1 MMRIITN
8 GLIILFFIFTGFAFA
23 TSLERE
29 IPTETQ
35 WDLETP
41 TTTLMQVRQQKTLY
55 AFIGNKL
62 RPVAELYPNQGFYV
76 SDEINN
82 YHKIQFGNAQ
92 GYLEAG
98 YLEDGYFEDIASIS
112 ADKKIRFLS
121 DSTKKTDY
129 PIYGYLIT
137 TKNTPIYSDKDIA
150 SPQIATL
157 LSNLRYPVLSR
168 TIKEEANGSKI
179 NWFEISLGD
188 RLGYISSRD
197 VKPDLGIP
205 ILTYHHI
212 LKATENHKFR
222 HTSTTT
228 SLTAFTEQMNYLK
241 EAGYETLSLN
251 QVAGYLNKSINL
263 PGRAVALTFDDGLQ
277 SVYRYAYPLLKEN
290 GQRATLFVIS
300 SRIKSKTS
308 KWAPN
313 SLQFMSWQSLRSS
326 RDVFDIQ
333 SHSHFLHRLDN
344 NKKPIIFSRQSHTII
359 LDLQRSQRVLSLL
372 NPHQYAFAYPFGG
385 YNQRAIN
392 AVKASGMTLAVT
404 TQQGKVRLGDPP
416 FALKRLYALSTD
428 PIEKFARMVGNDE
441 YEVVNKNI
449 VVDK

>member
-1 MMRIITN
+1 MRIITN

>member
-1 MMRIITN
+1 M
-8 GLIILFFIFTGFAFA
+8 
-23 TSLERE
+23 
-29 IPTETQ
+29 
-35 WDLETP
+35 
-41 TTTLMQVRQQKTLY
+41 
-55 AFIGNKL
+55 
-62 RPVAELYPNQGFYV
+62 
-76 SDEINN
+76 
-82 YHKIQFGNAQ
+82 
-92 GYLEAG
+92 EAG

-168 TIKEEANGSKI
+168 TIKAEANGSKI

-212 LKATENHKFR
+212 LKATENHNFR

-313 SLQFMSWQSLRSS
+313 SLQFMSWLSLRSS

>member
-1 MMRIITN
+1 MRIITN
-8 GLIILFFIFTGFAFA
+8 SLIILCFIFTGFVSAA
-23 TSLERE
+23 PYERG
-29 IPTETQ
+29 IPTEAQ
-35 WDLETP
+35 WDLKTP
-41 TTTLMQVRQQKTLY
+41 ITTLMQLRQQKTLY
-55 AFIGNKL
+55 AFVGDKL
-62 RPVAELYPNQGFYV
+62 RPVAELFPNQGFYASV
-76 SDEINN
+76 AEGD
-82 YHKIQFGNAQ
+82 YHRIQFGNAQ

-98 YLEDGYFEDIASIS
+98 YLEDGYFEDIVSIKP
-112 ADKKIRFLS
+112 DKKTRFLS

-129 PIYGYLIT
+129 PIYEYLIT
-137 TKNTPIYSDKDIA
+137 TKNTPISDKDIA
-150 SPQIATL
+150 SSQIAIL

-168 TIKEEANGSKI
+168 TIKEDADGNKI
-179 NWFEISLGD
+179 NWFEISLGG

-205 ILTYHHI
+205 VLTYHHI
-212 LKATENHKFR
+212 LKATENHNFR

-241 EAGYETLSLN
+241 DAGYETLSLN
-251 QVAGYLNKSINL
+251 QVAGYLNKSVNL

-300 SRIKSKTS
+300 SRIKSETP

-313 SLQFMSWQSLRSS
+313 SLQFMSWQSLKLS

-359 LDLQRSQRVLSLL
+359 LDLQRSQRVLRLL

-392 AVKASGMTLAVT
+392 AVKTSGMTLAVT

>member
-1 MMRIITN
+1 MRIITN

-76 SDEINN
+76 SDAINH

-168 TIKEEANGSKI
+168 TIKEEVNGSKI

-212 LKATENHKFR
+212 LKATENHNFR
-222 HTSTTT
+222 HTSTIT

>member
-1 MMRIITN
+1 MRIITN
-8 GLIILFFIFTGFAFA
+8 GLIILFFIFTGLAFA
-23 TSLERE
+23 TPLERE

-76 SDEINN
+76 SDAINN

-92 GYLEAG
+92 GYLEA
-98 YLEDGYFEDIASIS
+98 GYFEDIASIS

-129 PIYGYLIT
+129 PIYEYLIT

-168 TIKEEANGSKI
+168 TIKEDTNGSKI

-188 RLGYISSRD
+188 RLGYISSKD

-212 LKATENHKFR
+212 LKVTENHNFR

-300 SRIKSKTS
+300 SRIKSKTP

-313 SLQFMSWQSLRSS
+313 SLQFMSWQALKSS

-344 NKKPIIFSRQSHTII
+344 NKKPIIFSRQSHTIV
-359 LDLQRSQRVLSLL
+359 LDLQRSQRILRLL

-392 AVKASGMTLAVT
+392 ATKASGMTLAVT
-404 TQQGKVRLGDPP
+404 TRQGKVRLGDPP
-416 FALKRLYALSTD
+416 YALKRLYALSTD

-441 YEVVNKNI
+441 YEVVNENI

>member
-1 MMRIITN
+1 MRIIAN
-8 GLIILFFIFTGFAFA
+8 VLIILCFIFTGFVSAVPY
-23 TSLERE
+23 ERG
-29 IPTETQ
+29 ILTEAQ
-35 WDLETP
+35 WDLTTP
-41 TTTLMQVRQQKTLY
+41 ITTLMQLRQQKTLY
-55 AFIGNKL
+55 AFVGDKL
-62 RPVAELYPNQGFYV
+62 RPVAELCPNQGFYV
-76 SDEINN
+76 SVAEGN

-98 YLEDGYFEDIASIS
+98 YLEDGYFEDIASMKP
-112 ADKKIRFLS
+112 DKKIHFLS
-121 DSTKKTDY
+121 DNTKKTDY
-129 PIYGYLIT
+129 PIYEYLIT

-205 ILTYHHI
+205 VLTYHHI
-212 LKATENHKFR
+212 LKATENHNFR

-241 EAGYETLSLN
+241 KAGYETLSLN
-251 QVAGYLNKSINL
+251 QVAGYLNKSVNL

-300 SRIKSKTS
+300 SRIKSKIP

-313 SLQFMSWQSLRSS
+313 SLQFMSWQSLKSS

-392 AVKASGMTLAVT
+392 AVKASGVTLAVT
-404 TQQGKVRLGDPP
+404 TQQGKVRLGDSPY
-416 FALKRLYALSTD
+416 ALKRLYALSTD

>member
-1 MMRIITN
+1 MRIITN

-76 SDEINN
+76 SDAINN

-179 NWFEISLGD
+179 NWFEIFLGD

>member
-1 MMRIITN
+1 MRIITN

-76 SDEINN
+76 SDAINN

-212 LKATENHKFR
+212 LKATENHNFR

>member
-1 MMRIITN
+1 MRIITN
-8 GLIILFFIFTGFAFA
+8 GLIILFFIFTGLAFA
-23 TSLERE
+23 TPLEKE

-35 WDLETP
+35 WNLETSI
-41 TTTLMQVRQQKTLY
+41 TTLMQLRQQKTLY

-62 RPVAELYPNQGFYV
+62 RPVAELYPNRGFYV
-76 SDEINN
+76 SDAINN

-98 YLEDGYFEDIASIS
+98 YLEDDYIEDIASIS
-112 ADKKIRFLS
+112 VDRKIRFLS

-129 PIYGYLIT
+129 PIYEYLIT

-150 SPQIATL
+150 SPQIAIL

-168 TIKEEANGSKI
+168 TIKEDANGSKI

-205 ILTYHHI
+205 VLTYHHI
-212 LKATENHKFR
+212 LKATENHNFR

-251 QVAGYLNKSINL
+251 QVAGYLNKNINL

-300 SRIKSKTS
+300 SRIKSKIP

-313 SLQFMSWQSLRSS
+313 SLQFMSWQALKSS

-344 NKKPIIFSRQSHTII
+344 NKKPIIFSRQSHTIV
-359 LDLQRSQRVLSLL
+359 LDLQHSQRVLRLL

>member
-1 MMRIITN
+1 MRIITN

-129 PIYGYLIT
+129 PIYGYLIA

>member
-1 MMRIITN
+1 MRIITN

-35 WDLETP
+35 WDLKTP

-76 SDEINN
+76 SDAINN

>member
-1 MMRIITN
+1 MRIITN

-404 TQQGKVRLGDPP
+404 TQQGKVRLGDPH
-416 FALKRLYALSTD
+416 FDLKRLYALSTD

>member
-1 MMRIITN
+1 MRIITN

-76 SDEINN
+76 SDAINN

>member
-76 SDEINN
+76 SDAINN

>member
-1 MMRIITN
+1 MRIITN

-76 SDEINN
+76 SDAINN
-82 YHKIQFGNAQ
+82 YHKIQFGNVQ

>member
-1 MMRIITN
+1 MRIITN

-222 HTSTTT
+222 HTSTTS

>member
-76 SDEINN
+76 SDAINN

-277 SVYRYAYPLLKEN
+277 SIYRYAYPLLKEN

>member
-1 MMRIITN
+1 MRIITN

-344 NKKPIIFSRQSHTII
+344 NKKPIIFSRQSHPII

>member
-1 MMRIITN
+1 MRIITN
-8 GLIILFFIFTGFAFA
+8 GLIILFFIFTGFTFA

-76 SDEINN
+76 SDAINN

-212 LKATENHKFR
+212 LKATENHNFR

>member
-1 MMRIITN
+1 MRIITN
-8 GLIILFFIFTGFAFA
+8 GLIILFFIFTGLAFA
-23 TSLERE
+23 TPLEKE

-35 WDLETP
+35 WNLETSI
-41 TTTLMQVRQQKTLY
+41 TTLMQLRQQKTLY

-62 RPVAELYPNQGFYV
+62 RPVAELYPNRGFYV
-76 SDEINN
+76 SDAINN

-98 YLEDGYFEDIASIS
+98 YIEDIASIS
-112 ADKKIRFLS
+112 VDRKIRFLS

-129 PIYGYLIT
+129 PIYEYLIT

-150 SPQIATL
+150 SPQIAIL

-168 TIKEEANGSKI
+168 TIKEDANGSKI

-205 ILTYHHI
+205 VLTYHHI
-212 LKATENHKFR
+212 LKATENHNFR

-251 QVAGYLNKSINL
+251 QVAGYLNKNINL

-300 SRIKSKTS
+300 SRIKSKIP

-313 SLQFMSWQSLRSS
+313 SLQFMSWQALKSS

-344 NKKPIIFSRQSHTII
+344 NKKPIIFSRQSHTIV
-359 LDLQRSQRVLSLL
+359 LDLQHSQRVLRLL

-428 PIEKFARMVGNDE
+428 PIEKFARIVGNDE

>member
-1 MMRIITN
+1 MRIITN
-8 GLIILFFIFTGFAFA
+8 GLIIQFFIFTGLAFA
-23 TSLERE
+23 TPLEKE

-35 WDLETP
+35 WNLETSI
-41 TTTLMQVRQQKTLY
+41 TTLMQLRQQKTLY

-62 RPVAELYPNQGFYV
+62 RPVAELYPNRGFYV
-76 SDEINN
+76 SDAINN

-98 YLEDGYFEDIASIS
+98 YLEDGYIEDIASIS
-112 ADKKIRFLS
+112 VDRKIRFLS

-129 PIYGYLIT
+129 PIYEYLIT

-150 SPQIATL
+150 SPQIAIL

-168 TIKEEANGSKI
+168 TIKEDANGSKI

-205 ILTYHHI
+205 VLTYHHI
-212 LKATENHKFR
+212 LKATENHNFR

-251 QVAGYLNKSINL
+251 QVAGYLNKNINL

-300 SRIKSKTS
+300 SRIKSKIP

-313 SLQFMSWQSLRSS
+313 SLQFMSWQALKSS

-344 NKKPIIFSRQSHTII
+344 NKKPIIFSRQSHTIV
-359 LDLQRSQRVLSLL
+359 LDLQHSQRVLRLL

>member
-1 MMRIITN
+1 MRIITN
-8 GLIILFFIFTGFAFA
+8 RLIILFFIFTGFAFA

-277 SVYRYAYPLLKEN
+277 SIYRYAYPLLKEN

>member
-1 MMRIITN
+1 MMRIIAN
-8 GLIILFFIFTGFAFA
+8 VLIILCFIFTGFVSAVPY
-23 TSLERE
+23 ERG
-29 IPTETQ
+29 ILTEAQ
-35 WDLETP
+35 WDLTTP
-41 TTTLMQVRQQKTLY
+41 ITTLMQLRQQKTLY
-55 AFIGNKL
+55 AFVGDKL
-62 RPVAELYPNQGFYV
+62 RPVAELCPNQGFYV
-76 SDEINN
+76 SVAEGN

-98 YLEDGYFEDIASIS
+98 YLEDGYFEDIASMKP
-112 ADKKIRFLS
+112 DKKIHFLS
-121 DSTKKTDY
+121 DNTKKTDY
-129 PIYGYLIT
+129 PIYEYLIT

-205 ILTYHHI
+205 VLTYHHI
-212 LKATENHKFR
+212 LKATENHNFR

-241 EAGYETLSLN
+241 KAGYETLSLN
-251 QVAGYLNKSINL
+251 QVAGYLNKSVNL

-300 SRIKSKTS
+300 SRIKSKIP

-313 SLQFMSWQSLRSS
+313 SLQFMSWQSLKSS

-392 AVKASGMTLAVT
+392 AVKASGVTLAVT
-404 TQQGKVRLGDPP
+404 TQQGKVRLGDSPY
-416 FALKRLYALSTD
+416 ALKRLYALSTD

>member
-1 MMRIITN
+1 MRIITN
-8 GLIILFFIFTGFAFA
+8 GLIILLYIFTGFAFA
-23 TSLERE
+23 TSSERG
-29 IPTETQ
+29 IPTEAQ

-41 TTTLMQVRQQKTLY
+41 ITTLMQLRQQKTLY
-55 AFIGNKL
+55 AFVGDKL
-62 RPVAELYPNQGFYV
+62 RPVAELYPSQGFYISNTV
-76 SDEINN
+76 GD
-82 YHKIQFGNAQ
+82 YHKMQFGNAQ

-98 YLEDGYFEDIASIS
+98 YLEDGYFEDIACIQP
-112 ADKKIRFLS
+112 DKKTRFLS
-121 DSTKKTDY
+121 NSSNKADY
-129 PIYGYLIT
+129 PIYEYLIT
-137 TKNTPIYSDKDIA
+137 TKNTPIYSAENIS

-168 TIKEEANGSKI
+168 TVKENANGNKI
-179 NWFEISLGD
+179 SWFAISLGD
-188 RLGYISSRD
+188 RLGYISSTD

-205 ILTYHHI
+205 VLTYHHI
-212 LKATENHKFR
+212 LKTTENRNFR

-241 EAGYETLSLN
+241 DAGYETLSLN
-251 QVAGYLNKSINL
+251 QVAGYLNKRVNL

-277 SVYRYAYPLLKEN
+277 SVYRYAYPVLKEN

-300 SRIKSKTS
+300 SRVKSRAS

-313 SLQFMSWQSLRSS
+313 SLQFMSWQALKSS

-344 NKKPIIFSRQSHTII
+344 HKRPIIFSRQSHTIV
-359 LDLQRSQRVLSLL
+359 LDLQRSQRVLRLL

-392 AVKASGMTLAVT
+392 ATKAAGMTLAVT
-404 TQQGKVRLGDPP
+404 TQQGKVRLGDSPY
-416 FALKRLYALSTD
+416 ALKRLYALSTD

-441 YEVVNKNI
+441 YEVVNQNI

>member
-8 GLIILFFIFTGFAFA
+8 GLIILFFIFTGLAFA
-23 TSLERE
+23 TPLEKE

-35 WDLETP
+35 WNLETSI
-41 TTTLMQVRQQKTLY
+41 TTLMQLRQQKTLY

-62 RPVAELYPNQGFYV
+62 RPVAELYPNRGFYV
-76 SDEINN
+76 SDAINN

-98 YLEDGYFEDIASIS
+98 YLEDGYIEDIASIS
-112 ADKKIRFLS
+112 VDRKIRFLS

-129 PIYGYLIT
+129 PIYEYLIT

-150 SPQIATL
+150 SPQIAIL

-168 TIKEEANGSKI
+168 TIKEDANGSKI

-205 ILTYHHI
+205 VLTYHHI
-212 LKATENHKFR
+212 LKATENHNFR

-251 QVAGYLNKSINL
+251 QVAGYLNKNINL

-300 SRIKSKTS
+300 SRIKSKIP

-313 SLQFMSWQSLRSS
+313 SLQFMSWQALKSS

-344 NKKPIIFSRQSHTII
+344 NKKPIIFSRQSHTIV
-359 LDLQRSQRVLSLL
+359 LDLQHSQRVLRLL

>member
-1 MMRIITN
+1 MRIITN

-76 SDEINN
+76 SDAINN

-277 SVYRYAYPLLKEN
+277 SIYRYAYPLLKEN

>member
-1 MMRIITN
+1 MRIITN
-8 GLIILFFIFTGFAFA
+8 GLIILFFIFTGLAFA
-23 TSLERE
+23 TPLERE

-76 SDEINN
+76 SDAINN

-98 YLEDGYFEDIASIS
+98 YEDGYFEDIASIS

-129 PIYGYLIT
+129 PIYEYLIT

-168 TIKEEANGSKI
+168 TIKEDTNGSKI

-188 RLGYISSRD
+188 RLGYISSKD

-212 LKATENHKFR
+212 LKVTENHNFR

-300 SRIKSKTS
+300 SRIKSKTP

-313 SLQFMSWQSLRSS
+313 SLQFMSWQALKSS

-344 NKKPIIFSRQSHTII
+344 NKKPIIFSRQSHTIV
-359 LDLQRSQRVLSLL
+359 LDLQRSQRILRLL

-392 AVKASGMTLAVT
+392 ATKASGMTLAVT
-404 TQQGKVRLGDPP
+404 TRQGKVRLGDPP
-416 FALKRLYALSTD
+416 YALKRLYALSTD

-441 YEVVNKNI
+441 YEVVNENI

>member
-1 MMRIITN
+1 MRIIAN
-8 GLIILFFIFTGFAFA
+8 CLIILCFIFTGF
-23 TSLERE
+23 TSAVPYDRG
-29 IPTETQ
+29 ISTEAQ
-35 WDLETP
+35 WDLNAP
-41 TTTLMQVRQQKTLY
+41 ITTLMQLRQQKTLY
-55 AFIGNKL
+55 AFVGDKL
-62 RPVAELYPNQGFYV
+62 RPVAELCPNQGFYASV
-76 SDEINN
+76 IEGD

-92 GYLEAG
+92 GYLEGG
-98 YLEDGYFEDIASIS
+98 YLEDGYFEDIATMKP
-112 ADKKIRFLS
+112 DKKIRLLS

-129 PIYGYLIT
+129 PIYEYLIT
-137 TKNTPIYSDKDIA
+137 TKNTPIYSEKDIS

-168 TIKEEANGSKI
+168 TIKEDINGSEMS
-179 NWFEISLGD
+179 WFEISLGD

-205 ILTYHHI
+205 VLTYHHI
-212 LKATENHKFR
+212 LKATENHNFR

-251 QVAGYLNKSINL
+251 QVAGYLNKRVNL
-263 PGRAVALTFDDGLQ
+263 PGKAVALTFDDGLQ

-300 SRIKSKTS
+300 SRIKSKTPN
-308 KWAPN
+308 WAPN
-313 SLQFMSWQSLRSS
+313 SLQFMSWQSLKSS

-344 NKKPIIFSRQSHTII
+344 NKKPIIFSRQSHSII
-359 LDLQRSQRVLSLL
+359 LDLQRSQRVLRLL

-385 YNQRAIN
+385 YNQRAIH

-404 TQQGKVRLGDPP
+404 TQQGKVRLGDSPY
-416 FALKRLYALSTD
+416 ALKRLYALSTD

>member
-1 MMRIITN
+1 MRIIAN
-8 GLIILFFIFTGFAFA
+8 ILIILCFIFTGFVSAVPY
-23 TSLERE
+23 ERG
-29 IPTETQ
+29 ILTEAQ
-35 WDLETP
+35 WDLTTP
-41 TTTLMQVRQQKTLY
+41 ITTLMQLRQQKTLY
-55 AFIGNKL
+55 AFVGDKL
-62 RPVAELYPNQGFYV
+62 RPVAELCPNQGFYV
-76 SDEINN
+76 SVAEGN

-98 YLEDGYFEDIASIS
+98 YLEDGYFEDIASMKP
-112 ADKKIRFLS
+112 DKKIHFLS
-121 DSTKKTDY
+121 DNTKKTDY
-129 PIYGYLIT
+129 PIYEYLIT

-205 ILTYHHI
+205 VLTYHHI
-212 LKATENHKFR
+212 LKATENHNFR

-241 EAGYETLSLN
+241 KAGYETLSLN
-251 QVAGYLNKSINL
+251 QVAGYLNKSVNL

-300 SRIKSKTS
+300 SRIKSKIP

-313 SLQFMSWQSLRSS
+313 SLQFMSWQSLKSS

-392 AVKASGMTLAVT
+392 AVKASGVTLAVT
-404 TQQGKVRLGDPP
+404 TQQGKVRLGDSPY
-416 FALKRLYALSTD
+416 ALKRLYALSTD

>member
-1 MMRIITN
+1 MMRIISKI
-8 GLIILFFIFTGFAFA
+8 LIILCFIFTGFASA
-23 TSLERE
+23 VPYERGV
-29 IPTETQ
+29 PTEAQ
-35 WDLETP
+35 WDLKTP
-41 TTTLMQVRQQKTLY
+41 ITTLMQLRQQKTLY
-55 AFIGNKL
+55 AFVGDKL
-62 RPVAELYPNQGFYV
+62 QPVAELFPNQGFYASV
-76 SDEINN
+76 TEGD

-98 YLEDGYFEDIASIS
+98 YLEDGYFEDIASMKP
-112 ADKKIRFLS
+112 DKKIRFLS
-121 DSTKKTDY
+121 DRTKKADY
-129 PIYGYLIT
+129 PIYEYLIT
-137 TKNTPIYSDKDIA
+137 TKNTPIYSDKDIT

-157 LSNLRYPVLSR
+157 LPNLRYPVLSR
-168 TIKEEANGSKI
+168 TIKEGTNGSKI

-205 ILTYHHI
+205 VLTYHHI
-212 LKATENHKFR
+212 LKTTENHNFR

-251 QVAGYLNKSINL
+251 QVAGYLNKSVNL
-263 PGRAVALTFDDGLQ
+263 PGKAVALTFDDGLQ

-300 SRIKSKTS
+300 SRIKSKTP

-313 SLQFMSWQSLRSS
+313 SLQFMSWQSLKSS

-359 LDLQRSQRVLSLL
+359 LDLQRSQRVLRLL

-385 YNQRAIN
+385 YNQRAIT

>member
-8 GLIILFFIFTGFAFA
+8 GLIILFFIFTGLAFA
-23 TSLERE
+23 TPLEKE

-35 WDLETP
+35 WNLETSI
-41 TTTLMQVRQQKTLY
+41 TTLMQLRQQKTLY

-62 RPVAELYPNQGFYV
+62 RPVAELYPNRGFYV
-76 SDEINN
+76 SDAINN

-98 YLEDGYFEDIASIS
+98 YLEDGYIEDIASIS
-112 ADKKIRFLS
+112 VDRKIRFLS

-129 PIYGYLIT
+129 PIYEYLIT

-150 SPQIATL
+150 SPQIAIL

-168 TIKEEANGSKI
+168 TIKEDANGSKI

-205 ILTYHHI
+205 VLTYHHI
-212 LKATENHKFR
+212 LKATENHNFR

-251 QVAGYLNKSINL
+251 QVAGYLNKNINL

-300 SRIKSKTS
+300 SRIKSKIP

-313 SLQFMSWQSLRSS
+313 SLQFMSWQALKSS

-344 NKKPIIFSRQSHTII
+344 NKKPIIFSRQSHTIV
-359 LDLQRSQRVLSLL
+359 LDLQHSQRVLRLL
-372 NPHQYAFAYPFGG
+372 NPHQYAFAYPRCFS
-385 YNQRAIN
+385 R
-392 AVKASGMTLAVT
+392 
-404 TQQGKVRLGDPP
+404 
-416 FALKRLYALSTD
+416 
-428 PIEKFARMVGNDE
+428 
-441 YEVVNKNI
+441 
-449 VVDK
+449 